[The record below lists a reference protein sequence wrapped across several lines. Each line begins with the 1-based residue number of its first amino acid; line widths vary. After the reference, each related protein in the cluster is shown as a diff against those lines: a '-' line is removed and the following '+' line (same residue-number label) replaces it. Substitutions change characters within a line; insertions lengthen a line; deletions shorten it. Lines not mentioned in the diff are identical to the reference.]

1 MSQQL
6 MFIGI
11 VSGIQT
17 MNVLIGDTH
26 NYAYIGDGAEVT
38 VGGQLRVIADTA
50 NDTINFVGSPLI
62 PFNATQGQQSEQEG
76 KGIGVAVMTR

>member
-17 MNVLIGDTH
+17 MNVLIGDTPTQ
-26 NYAYIGDGAEVT
+26 NQFAVTFAVGLGAAILGLLAAFGAAESRR
-38 VGGQLRVIADTA
+38 L
-50 NDTINFVGSPLI
+50 
-62 PFNATQGQQSEQEG
+62 
-76 KGIGVAVMTR
+76 